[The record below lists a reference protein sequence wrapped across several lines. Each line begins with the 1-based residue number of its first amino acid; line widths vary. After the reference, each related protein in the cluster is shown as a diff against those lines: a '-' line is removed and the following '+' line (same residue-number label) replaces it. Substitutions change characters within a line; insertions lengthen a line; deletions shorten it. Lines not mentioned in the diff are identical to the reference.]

1 VSRETHWLFLFS
13 ATGIDM
19 SNITTILPNES
30 FDIQGIVQAL
40 RDVRVTSLEHRHRR
54 NKPPKLP
61 SRKALQAVID
71 GLSAAL
77 FPNRLGA
84 PGLKEEGID
93 YFVGFTLD
101 TALRE
106 LNTQIQLE
114 LRYSADTDH
123 DKTPSVE
130 AALNKAR
137 AFAKSLPKIRKLLD
151 TDLDAAFQ
159 GDPAARSLDEVLVCY
174 PGISAIIHYRL
185 AHELHKLGLPLIARI
200 ISELAHSA
208 TGIDIH
214 PGATID
220 EGFFIDH
227 GTGVV
232 IGETALIGRHV
243 RLYQAVTLGA
253 KRFPTDE
260 QGHLIKGSARHP
272 VLEDDVVIYAGAT
285 ILGRITIGAGSVI
298 GGNVWLTRSIPPN
311 SQITQA
317 KTQVSATDDV
327 AQ

>member
-1 VSRETHWLFLFS
+1 
-13 ATGIDM
+13 M
-19 SNITTILPNES
+19 SDITTVLPNES
-30 FDIQGIVQAL
+30 FDIPSIVQAL

-61 SRKALQAVID
+61 ARKALQTVID

-84 PGLKEEGID
+84 PGLKDEGID

-123 DKTPSVE
+123 DKTPSAE
-130 AALNKAR
+130 AAMNKAR

-272 VLEDDVVIYAGAT
+272 ILEDDVVIYAGAT

-298 GGNVWLTRSIPPN
+298 GGNVWLTRSVPPN

>member
-1 VSRETHWLFLFS
+1 
-13 ATGIDM
+13 M
-19 SNITTILPNES
+19 SDLTTVLPNES
-30 FDIQGIVQAL
+30 FDIPSIVQAL
-40 RDVRVTSLEHRHRR
+40 RDVRLTSLEHRHRR

-61 SRKALQAVID
+61 SRKSLQNVVD

-84 PGLKEEGID
+84 PGLKEEGVD

-106 LNTQIQLE
+106 LNSQVQLE
-114 LRYSADTDH
+114 LRYSADTEH

-130 AALNKAR
+130 AALNKTR
-137 AFAKSLPKIRKLLD
+137 LFAQVLPNIRRLLD
-151 TDLDAAFQ
+151 TDLHAAFE

-185 AHELHKLGLPLIARI
+185 AHVLHKLGLPLIARI

-214 PGATID
+214 PGAAIG

-232 IGETALIGRHV
+232 IGETAVIGRHV

-260 QGHLIKGSARHP
+260 HGQLIKGSERHP
-272 VLEDDVVIYAGAT
+272 VLEDNVVIYAGAT

-298 GGNVWLTRSIPPN
+298 GGNVWLTRSVPPN

-317 KTQVSATDDV
+317 KTQAITPEGATVDV